1 MAEAMVV
8 RYRQK
13 YMQDNLVN
21 PPVDV
26 FCSQD
31 SISKSAP

>member
-26 FCSQD
+26 FLLSRLD
-31 SISKSAP
+31 F